1 MRRKKPKKVNIRSV
15 GVCRYCDELLDTSD
29 NFVIFADKSA
39 AHHECY
45 RVDAEMQEQKNES
58 KQ

>member
-1 MRRKKPKKVNIRSV
+1 MVKKKSKKVSIRSI
-15 GVCRYCDELLDTSD
+15 GVCRYCDELLDTSN

-58 KQ
+58 K